1 MAIDSLDDEML
12 NRRGLLAFFAAL
24 FALFVVA
31 LPAWADPPRRH
42 RRRHRHH
49 RGGRDHDHDRP
60 RRRGRHGR
68 RRHARVHRRAGQRV
82 RRPFV
87 QEVVSGRSLVV
98 VPVDIDADDVLVME
112 GDRVA
117 NVVESRP
124 SNGTILVE
132 IDGRER
138 EFDAQFRGSIGP
150 RFAGS

>member
-1 MAIDSLDDEML
+1 MAIDSLDHEML
-12 NRRGLLAFFAAL
+12 NRRGLLAFVAAF
-24 FALFVVA
+24 FALFFLA
-31 LPAWADPPRRH
+31 LPAWADPPRR

-49 RGGRDHDHDRP
+49 RHDHDRDHDRP

-68 RRHARVHRRAGQRV
+68 RRHARVRRRAGQRV

-87 QEVVSGRSLVV
+87 QEVVSGRPLVV

>member
-1 MAIDSLDDEML
+1 
-12 NRRGLLAFFAAL
+12 
-24 FALFVVA
+24 
-31 LPAWADPPRRH
+31 
-42 RRRHRHH
+42 
-49 RGGRDHDHDRP
+49 
-60 RRRGRHGR
+60 
-68 RRHARVHRRAGQRV
+68 VHRRAGQRV